1 MSGTVNPLNPQD
13 FLGGLLGNQSLVSP
27 TNPQGLLGIARA
39 QQIDPSL
46 AVAPTPQAAP
56 APPQAPQTA
65 LGAVTD
71 WANAMNKNAYG
82 YDPTTAKGQQALGIL
97 GSQGFPL
104 MNDPRLIQGRL
115 ADMVQGNV
123 PLPKGVS
130 MQDVQDEF
138 WRQLYGRGRGAGLF
152 GADSGMGGDTAETAA
167 AAAEHEESAAAAGG
181 GGSNLYG

>member
-1 MSGTVNPLNPQD
+1 MSGTLNPLNPQD

-39 QQIDPSL
+39 QQIDPRL

-104 MNDPRLIQGRL
+104 MNDPRLIQDRL
-115 ADMVQGNV
+115 AQMAQGTVKV
-123 PLPKGVS
+123 PGVS
-130 MQDVQDEF
+130 QEQAMDEF
-138 WRQLYGRGRGAGLF
+138 RRQLA
-152 GADSGMGGDTAETAA
+152 AASSANDSSSGGTAA
-167 AAAEHEESAAAAGG
+167 AGRW
-181 GGSNLYG
+181 